1 MGYQVITV
9 SREFGSGGRTIGR
22 EVAERLGIPCYDQEI
37 IEQLSEKSGFSKDYI
52 ADKGEYANHKTWI
65 ANAFASS
72 SGTNHSASNQDY
84 LWVLQRR
91 VICELAEKGPCV
103 IVGRCADYIL
113 GNDYNCL
120 KVFIHAD
127 MEKRKQHILENY
139 GARKESPEKRLK
151 DKDKKRKAYYKYYT
165 ETEWGVAKNY
175 HVSLNS
181 GVLGIER
188 CVDIIVDIYN
198 QEEK

>member
-1 MGYQVITV
+1 MKYDVITI
-9 SREFGSGGRTIGR
+9 SHEFGSGGRTIGK
-22 EVAERLGIPCYDQEI
+22 EVADKLGIPCYDQEI
-37 IEQLSEKSGFSKDYI
+37 IEKLAEESGFSKDYI
-52 ADKGEYANHKTWI
+52 EDKGEYATHKNWF

-72 SGTNHSASNQDY
+72 GTQQGSSNQDY

-91 VICELAEKGPCV
+91 IILDLAKAGPCV

-113 GNDYNCL
+113 DKEYNCL
-120 KVFIHAD
+120 KVFIHASI
-127 MEKRKQHILENY
+127 EKRIEHILENY
-139 GARKESPEKRLK
+139 GERKESPEKRLS

-175 HVSLNS
+175 HISLDA

-188 CVDIIVDIYN
+188 CVDIIADVYN
-198 QEEK
+198 ME

>member
-1 MGYQVITV
+1 MKYDVITI
-9 SREFGSGGRTIGR
+9 SREFGSGGRTIGK
-22 EVAERLGIPCYDQEI
+22 EVADKLGIPCYDQEI
-37 IEQLSEKSGFSKDYI
+37 IEKLAEESGFSKDYI
-52 ADKGEYANHKTWI
+52 EDKGEYATHKNWF

-72 SGTNHSASNQDY
+72 GTQQGSSNQDY

-91 VICELAEKGPCV
+91 IILDLAKAGPCV

-113 GNDYNCL
+113 DKEYNCL
-120 KVFIHAD
+120 KVFIHASI
-127 MEKRKQHILENY
+127 EKRIEHILENY
-139 GARKESPEKRLK
+139 GERKESPEKRLS

-175 HVSLNS
+175 HISLDA

-188 CVDIIVDIYN
+188 CVDIIADVYN
-198 QEEK
+198 ME